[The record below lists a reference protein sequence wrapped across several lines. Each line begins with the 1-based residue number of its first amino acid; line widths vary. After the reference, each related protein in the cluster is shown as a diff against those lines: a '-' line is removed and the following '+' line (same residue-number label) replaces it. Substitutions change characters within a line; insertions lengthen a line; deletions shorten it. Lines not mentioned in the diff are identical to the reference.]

1 MNEEGRREWP
11 RKRHFLDL
19 FRQDFCSKLMAGGR
33 EIFIE
38 FFGQI
43 LYHSFVSILIKINY
57 LGGGVFRKISYMGGG
72 YLGKFNY
79 LRGGGVK
86 NCAVLGGG

>member
-1 MNEEGRREWP
+1 
-11 RKRHFLDL
+11 
-19 FRQDFCSKLMAGGR
+19 MAGGR

-38 FFGQI
+38 FFDQI
-43 LYHSFVSILIKINY
+43 LCHTFVNILIKITY

-79 LRGGGVK
+79 IGGG
-86 NCAVLGGG
+86 G